1 MFLLGSVKL
10 AVCHILDQLTTIILL
25 LTSPSSCDCQISTS
39 HGSTGFVHSP
49 EDKETQDLA
58 GMEIPSFNQ
67 ALVPLHEGSMGIM
80 NLVLILLAVHVCAR
94 LVGGMVD
101 MWYVMAYSL

>member
-1 MFLLGSVKL
+1 MSR
-10 AVCHILDQLTTIILL
+10 
-25 LTSPSSCDCQISTS
+25 
-39 HGSTGFVHSP
+39 GSTGFVHSP

-58 GMEIPSFNQ
+58 GMEIPSFDQ

-94 LVGGMVD
+94 LVGGMVG